1 MVNIL
6 EDIMNNKSNRKV
18 LFVTTLLVVILLI
31 MYMAGFRLSPEAAAK
46 AHAFLEKDSLL
57 VHTEETSLG
66 KVYVYVQDD
75 YYLTIMPEKKF
86 LLWRAPASVT
96 TKGINDKND
105 LIRTI
110 GSLSVTT
117 DKGAVT
123 VMVINVKDDNVKYI
137 EAGIELQRERQEVK
151 KDKNVVFVWDKP
163 YLYHQVNPIALS
175 GTGEILYKYQI
186 PMNNASID
194 QKELRWHKAE

>member
-1 MVNIL
+1 MK
-6 EDIMNNKSNRKV
+6 NKFNRKV
-18 LFVTTLLVVILLI
+18 LFVATLLVVILFIIYL
-31 MYMAGFRLSPEAAAK
+31 AGFRLSPEAAAK

-66 KVYVYVQDD
+66 KVYVYAQDD
-75 YYLTIMPEKKF
+75 YFLTIMPEKKF
-86 LLWRAPASVT
+86 LLWRSPSSVT
-96 TKGINDKND
+96 TKDIKDKND

-117 DKGAVT
+117 NKGSAT

-175 GTGEILYKYQI
+175 DTGEILYKYQI
-186 PMNNASID
+186 PINNASID
-194 QKELRWHKAE
+194 HKELRWHKAE